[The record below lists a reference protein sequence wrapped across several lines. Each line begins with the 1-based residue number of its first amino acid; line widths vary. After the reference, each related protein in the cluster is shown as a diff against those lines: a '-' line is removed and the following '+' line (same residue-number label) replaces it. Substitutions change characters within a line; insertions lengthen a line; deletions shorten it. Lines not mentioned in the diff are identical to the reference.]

1 MLRIREAIV
10 VEGRYDKNTLSQMV
24 DTVIVET
31 SGFGI
36 FKDKERL
43 ALLRRLAEK
52 RGLIVLTDPDG
63 AGFVIRNR
71 IKGEIPAKYL
81 KHAYIPDVYG
91 KERRK
96 RRGGKEGK
104 LGVEGMRPEVLE
116 AALRRAGAT
125 FLEEGGTCAPSP
137 GLTKADLYA
146 AGLSGRPDSGAR
158 RLALL
163 RRGRQSGGRSCST
176 GWSCPNGSPPTPCWR
191 CSTPCLRLESWRIRF
206 GEQMRKNFPEIRKKD
221 LTKKLSCA
229 IL

>member
-24 DTVIVET
+24 DTVIIET

-63 AGFVIRNR
+63 AGFVIRGHLR
-71 IKGEIPAKYL
+71 GSLPPDRV
-81 KHAYIPDVYG
+81 KHAYVPDIYG

-96 RRGGKEGK
+96 RQGGKEGK

-125 FLEEGGTCAPSP
+125 FLDEEGERAAQAGRPI
-137 GLTKADLYA
+137 TKADFVAL
-146 AGLSGRPDSGAR
+146 GLSGGPGAAEKR
-158 RLALL
+158 RALL
-163 RRGRQSGGRSCST
+163 QRLGLPEHLSPNAMLEVLNALFTREELDGLLQGPSGGS
-176 GWSCPNGSPPTPCWR
+176 
-191 CSTPCLRLESWRIRF
+191 L
-206 GEQMRKNFPEIRKKD
+206 
-221 LTKKLSCA
+221 
-229 IL
+229 

>member
-63 AGFVIRNR
+63 AGFVIRSHL
-71 IKGEIPAKYL
+71 KGSIPPEQV
-81 KHAYIPDVYG
+81 KHAYVPDVYG

-125 FLEEGGTCAPSP
+125 FLDETGEAAPKRQAI
-137 GLTKADLYA
+137 TKADLMA
-146 AGLSGRPDSGAR
+146 LGLSGGPGAAER
-158 RLALL
+158 RKELL
-163 RRGRQSGGRSCST
+163 HRLELPERLS
-176 GWSCPNGSPPTPCWR
+176 PTPCWR
-191 CSTPCLRLESWRIRF
+191 CSTPCLRLGSWRIRF